1 MGRAQPKP
9 QPGLPEV
16 LASLQAGRH
25 LLPSGGVVT
34 LRTFKQQFNGRD
46 FPVVSILRQHFPD
59 IERAMRHASMTRLLA
74 GGMTIT
80 RRP

>member
-1 MGRAQPKP
+1 MVWATPKP
-9 QPGLPEV
+9 QPGLHEV

-34 LRTFKQQFNGRD
+34 LRTFKQQFNGRG
-46 FPVVSILRQHFPD
+46 FPVALILREHFPN
-59 IERAMRHASMTRLLA
+59 IERAMRHASMRRSA
-74 GGMTIT
+74 AEGMTIT